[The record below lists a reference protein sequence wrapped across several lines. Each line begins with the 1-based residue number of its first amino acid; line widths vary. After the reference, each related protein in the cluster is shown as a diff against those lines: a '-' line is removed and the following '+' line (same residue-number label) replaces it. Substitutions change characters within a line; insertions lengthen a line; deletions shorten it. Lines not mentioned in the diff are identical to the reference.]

1 MSLDKRLENVDSK
14 LNPKPIKISEDEIKR
29 LVRKFVFDENFEL
42 DETDLKFEIIKEKKC
57 DLKTA
62 DSILQKMKDLGL
74 AVCHNWRI
82 GFSLRKF
89 ADMRGYLTDDE
100 FKKIDQEIVEREKK
114 EDEHEAKFIE
124 KYGVDKSK
132 WSDDVWDEYEYG
144 EEE

>member
-29 LVRKFVFDENFEL
+29 LVRKFVFDENFDFE
-42 DETDLKFEIIKEKKC
+42 ETELKFEIIKEKKC

-62 DSILQKMKDLGL
+62 DSIFQKMKDLGL
-74 AVCHNWRI
+74 AVCYNWRI

-89 ADMRGYLTDDE
+89 ADMRDYLTDDE
-100 FKKIDQEIVEREKK
+100 FKKIDQEIIEREKK
-114 EDEHEAKFIE
+114 EDAHEAKFIE
-124 KYGVDKSK
+124 KYGADKSK